1 MTIAIDASSF
11 RRYLDGVDAP
21 DTRAVIQAIVT
32 GEAALPPVALA
43 ELLSDP
49 NSAPDAVAEVESV
62 AIVPIKRGFWHRAG
76 FMRATLIRAKLKPR
90 LPDTLI
96 AQSCIDYGIPLITND
111 GGFRQFASFGLKLL

>member
-21 DTRAVIQAIVT
+21 DTRTVIHAIVT

-49 NSAPDAVAEVESV
+49 NLAPDAVAEVQSV
-62 AIVPIKRGFWHRAG
+62 AVVPINRGFWHRAG
-76 FMRATLIRAKLKPR
+76 FMRAKLIRAKMKPR

-111 GGFRQFASFGLKLL
+111 GGFRQFAPFGLKLL

>member
-21 DTRAVIQAIVT
+21 DTRAVIHAIVT

-49 NSAPDAVAEVESV
+49 NLALDAVGEVESV
-62 AIVPIKRGFWHRAG
+62 AVVPIKGGFWHRAG
-76 FMRATLIRAKLKPR
+76 FMRAMLIRAKLKPK

-96 AQSCIDYGIPLITND
+96 AQNCIDYGIPLITND
-111 GGFRQFASFGLKLL
+111 RGFRQFTSFGLKLV